1 MLKYFIE
8 LPATD
13 TYVKSVLQD
22 TDNVAEAKKFSS
34 LKHVKN
40 FIKNYCSGIYTNIRI
55 YIEGGYDCCVA

>member
-13 TYVKSVLQD
+13 TYVKNVLQD
-22 TDNVAEAKKFSS
+22 TDNIAEAKKFSS

-40 FIKNYCSGIYTNIRI
+40 FIKNYCSGIYTTIKI
-55 YIEGGYDCCVA
+55 CIEDNYVA

>member
-22 TDNVAEAKKFSS
+22 TENIDEAKKFSS
-34 LKHVKN
+34 LKQVKN

-55 YIEGGYDCCVA
+55 YREDYYVA

>member
-22 TDNVAEAKKFSS
+22 TDNITEAKKFSS
-34 LKHVKN
+34 LKRAKN

-55 YIEGGYDCCVA
+55 YIENCYGA